1 MKKALTWIL
10 VASIISGCA
19 VSKGSFYQNRY
30 AVSDTALCRTF
41 IGGTGSDYQFSKDVQ
56 AEVARRNLNYQSC
69 QAKVKESNNLIGAAV
84 VGAVVVGAAVAA
96 SKRGGGGGGGGGNS
110 YAESGADWDAFYN
123 QYGQLVW
130 ACRDIQTGRFTEAYN
145 CAGKSQTDSRW
156 PSK

>member
-1 MKKALTWIL
+1 MKKTLAWIL
-10 VASIISGCA
+10 IASIISGCA

-41 IGGTGSDYQFSKDVQ
+41 INGTGSDYQFGQDVKS
-56 AEVARRNLNYQSC
+56 EVARRNLNYYDC

-96 SKRGGGGGGGGGNS
+96 SKKGGGGGGNS

-130 ACRDIQTGRFTEAYN
+130 ACRDIQTGRFTEAYR
-145 CAGKSQTDSRW
+145 CAGKAQTDSRW

>member
-1 MKKALTWIL
+1 MKKIL
-10 VASIISGCA
+10 AWVLITSIISGCA

-30 AVSDTALCRTF
+30 SVSDAALCRTF
-41 IGGTGSDYQFSKDVQ
+41 ISGTGSDYQFSQDITT
-56 AEVARRNLNYQSC
+56 EVTRRNLSYSDC

-84 VGAVVVGAAVAA
+84 VGAIVVGAAVAA
-96 SKRGGGGGGGGGNS
+96 SKRGGGGGSNGGNS

-123 QYGQLVW
+123 QYGQLTW
-130 ACRDIQTGRFTEAYN
+130 ACRDIQTGQFTQAFN